1 VKEIRNE
8 LRAMIALLPA
18 SLQTLS
24 AGMDVDGT
32 VTVDE
37 MDTSMRIQNVHDG
50 AIARVRYRRFTES
63 MVLEPWVE
71 LAVLTLIGR
80 EQNYE
85 AHLVARGEK
94 TGAAPVH
101 RNFALAGAT
110 PMERMDTARAVL
122 ACVEGMYR
130 AARSDVPPYFERASF
145 VLATDGERKAENA
158 LDTDLQY
165 SAASAYFFGD
175 ADPEVVFGERAS
187 AGDYQHLGLTV
198 PAQLGGRAALYAHH
212 VWGAFAAT
220 TVSLTSD
227 SGSAG
232 DGGDEDGGDE

>member
-1 VKEIRNE
+1 
-8 LRAMIALLPA
+8 
-18 SLQTLS
+18 
-24 AGMDVDGT
+24 
-32 VTVDE
+32 
-37 MDTSMRIQNVHDG
+37 VHDG
-50 AIARVRYRRFTES
+50 AFARVRYRRFTES

-71 LAVLTLIGR
+71 LAVLTLISR
-80 EQNYE
+80 EQGYQ

-94 TGAAPVH
+94 SGAKPVYRH
-101 RNFALAGAT
+101 FALVGASRK
-110 PMERMDTARAVL
+110 EQLETAKTVL

-175 ADPEVVFGERAS
+175 ADPEVVFGERART
-187 AGDYQHLGLTV
+187 ADYEHLGLKI
-198 PAQLGGRAALYAHH
+198 PAQLGGRAALFAHH

-220 TVSLTSD
+220 TVSFSSG